1 VVAAAEPQTRLAA
14 AGPDSVS
21 CASMLLLS
29 SVLALTAASRS
40 APSAE
45 HAVPSSLPV
54 NASARVVIVGSGFDA
69 GAAAPRCALASGDW
83 DLDDAAKAPV
93 PATIHNSTHASCVPP
108 RMRLGGSAHLTL
120 ALTNDTTG
128 TVSVPLEYYPLL
140 SATVSRRPYTSESVG
155 AVLVRVHP
163 SVAMPSVFAELLL
176 EASAPLTLL
185 APTPVSPEK
194 GAALSLSFRLPLNTT
209 TSAWGAPL
217 LISLY
222 SHSTIVAQVNS
233 SLVLL
238 GHSVPNQAVRPNWKV

>member
-1 VVAAAEPQTRLAA
+1 MAAAEPQTRLAA

-108 RMRLGGSAHLTL
+108 RMRLRRVGSPHAGPDERHDWHCLRAARVL
-120 ALTNDTTG
+120 
-128 TVSVPLEYYPLL
+128 PP
-140 SATVSRRPYTSESVG
+140 
-155 AVLVRVHP
+155 AVR
-163 SVAMPSVFAELLL
+163 
-176 EASAPLTLL
+176 
-185 APTPVSPEK
+185 
-194 GAALSLSFRLPLNTT
+194 
-209 TSAWGAPL
+209 
-217 LISLY
+217 
-222 SHSTIVAQVNS
+222 
-233 SLVLL
+233 
-238 GHSVPNQAVRPNWKV
+238 HSVTTALHIRVRGRSACTRPPERGDAQCFC